1 MFSKIIFLNFF
12 LIYLFAGHRCNV
24 KGCGNVLIL
33 DGNMKNARTVCSCN
47 SAGEVVFEGI
57 GNVAIGEKV

>member
-1 MFSKIIFLNFF
+1 MFLKIIFLNFF

-33 DGNMKNARTVCSCN
+33 DGNMKNA
-47 SAGEVVFEGI
+47 
-57 GNVAIGEKV
+57 